1 MSDFDRCDGGERIIQ
16 LHDGADPFFDV
27 TLIKEFPMGESINR
41 RWVIKKRPEGLLQP
55 GDLELVEGDIPMLA
69 GSEFVVRLT
78 HLAFEPA
85 QLYWISFDSYR
96 PAIPLGDVV
105 ESYAAGEVVSSRNEK
120 FPVGLKVQGSF
131 GWQDYCLLSESDDVV
146 PLRTESELKA
156 LNVLG
161 LTGLTAYFGMTEI
174 ARPQAGDV
182 VLVSGAAGAT
192 GSVAGQIAK
201 IRGARVIGIAGGE
214 EKSRWVTGTAGFDAC
229 IDYKSQDIGEQLQ
242 KLAPD
247 GVNIVFENVG
257 GAVLDAAL
265 ANLAIGA
272 RVCLCGGISSYVAD
286 ENAPTAGIKNY
297 MQLGLRRSTMT
308 GFLVFDY
315 QSRFEEAFATLK
327 GWLDDGSLVSVEDV
341 QQGLENAPETLNRI
355 FRGQNV
361 GKQLLAL

>member
-1 MSDFDRCDGGERIIQ
+1 MS
-16 LHDGADPFFDV
+16 
-27 TLIKEFPMGESINR
+27 ESTNR
-41 RWVIKKRPEGLLQP
+41 KWIVKKRPEGLLRP
-55 GDLELVEGDIPMLA
+55 GEVALVEGAVPVPA
-69 GSEFVVRLT
+69 EGEFVVRVT

-96 PAIPLGDVV
+96 PAIPIGDVV
-105 ESYAAGEVVSSRNEK
+105 ESYAAGEVVSSRSEK
-120 FPVGLKVQGSF
+120 FPVGMKVQGSF
-131 GWQDYCLLSESDDVV
+131 GWQDYCLVAEGDDVA

-161 LTGLTAYFGMTEI
+161 LTGLTAFFGMTEI
-174 ARPQAGDV
+174 AQPRKGDIV
-182 VLVSGAAGAT
+182 VVSGAAGAT

-214 EKSRWVTGTAGFDAC
+214 EKSRWVTETAGFDAC
-229 IDYKSQDIGEQLQ
+229 IDYRSHDIGEELR

-247 GVNIVFENVG
+247 GINVVFENVG
-257 GAVLDAAL
+257 GPVLDAAL

-272 RVCLCGGISSYVAD
+272 RICLCGGISSYVPD
-286 ENAPTAGIKNY
+286 ENSPAAGIKNY
-297 MQLGLRRSTMT
+297 MQLGLRRATMT

-315 QSRFEEAFATLK
+315 QDRFEEALATLK
-327 GWLDDGSLVSVEDV
+327 GWLDDGTIISIEDV

-361 GKQLLAL
+361 GKQLLTL

>member
-1 MSDFDRCDGGERIIQ
+1 MSDG
-16 LHDGADPFFDV
+16 
-27 TLIKEFPMGESINR
+27 TNR
-41 RWVIKKRPEGLLQP
+41 KWIVKKRPEGLLRP
-55 GDLELVEGDIPMLA
+55 GDLALVEDAVPVPADG
-69 GSEFVVRLT
+69 EFVVRVT

-96 PAIPLGDVV
+96 PAIPIGGVV

-120 FPVGLKVQGSF
+120 FPVGFKVQGSF
-131 GWQDYCLLSESDDVV
+131 GWQDYCLLTEDNDVV

-174 ARPQAGDV
+174 ARPQAGDIV
-182 VLVSGAAGAT
+182 VVSGAAGAT

-214 EKSRWVTGTAGFDAC
+214 EKRRWVTETAGFDAC
-229 IDYKSQDIGEQLQ
+229 IDYKSQDVGEQLQ

-257 GAVLDAAL
+257 GPVLDAAL

-272 RVCLCGGISSYVAD
+272 RICLCGGISSYVAD
-286 ENAPTAGIKNY
+286 ENAPAAGIKNY

-308 GFLVFDY
+308 GFLVFDF
-315 QSRFEEAFATLK
+315 QDRFEEAFATLK
-327 GWLDDGSLVSVEDV
+327 GWLDDGSLVSIEDV
-341 QQGLENAPETLNRI
+341 QWGLENAPETLNRI
-355 FRGQNV
+355 FRGQNL
-361 GKQLLAL
+361 GKQLLALQ

>member
-1 MSDFDRCDGGERIIQ
+1 MSDG
-16 LHDGADPFFDV
+16 
-27 TLIKEFPMGESINR
+27 TNR
-41 RWVIKKRPEGLLQP
+41 KWIVKKRPEGLLRP
-55 GDLELVEGDIPMLA
+55 GDLALVEDAVPVPTDR
-69 GSEFVVRLT
+69 EFVVRVT

-96 PAIPLGDVV
+96 PAIPIGDVV
-105 ESYAAGEVVSSRNEK
+105 ESYAAGEVVSSKNEK

-131 GWQDYCLLSESDDVV
+131 GWQDYCLLTEDNDVV
-146 PLRTESELKA
+146 PLRTDSELKA

-174 ARPQAGDV
+174 ARPQTSDIV
-182 VLVSGAAGAT
+182 VVSGAAGAT

-214 EKSRWVTGTAGFDAC
+214 EKCRWVTEVAGFDAC

-247 GVNIVFENVG
+247 GINIVFENVG
-257 GAVLDAAL
+257 GPVLDAAL

-286 ENAPTAGIKNY
+286 ENAPAAGIKNY

-308 GFLVFDY
+308 GFLVFDF
-315 QSRFEEAFATLK
+315 QDRFEEAFTTLK

-355 FRGQNV
+355 FRGQNL